1 MFIFSFFAPT
11 ANTSSELK
19 LVNTKGI
26 SQNSCDRQFYQHH
39 KHWLKIITGI
49 GNRLLVGLETFR
61 CSTWDRHLSANLTN
75 GTTFCD
81 PDLIVFFGGI
91 FVHCKIHWCY
101 EILWPA
107 EHFDVALISCQYL
120 KLVNNYLQKP
130 KKKKNEY
137 VLFRFQL
144 IRDRWEESSRSKRR
158 ETFSP
163 LLGAGSTQN
172 GRALGEPISPKH
184 VIGWE

>member
-61 CSTWDRHLSANLTN
+61 CST
-75 GTTFCD
+75 
-81 PDLIVFFGGI
+81 
-91 FVHCKIHWCY
+91 
-101 EILWPA
+101 
-107 EHFDVALISCQYL
+107 
-120 KLVNNYLQKP
+120 
-130 KKKKNEY
+130 
-137 VLFRFQL
+137 
-144 IRDRWEESSRSKRR
+144 
-158 ETFSP
+158 
-163 LLGAGSTQN
+163 
-172 GRALGEPISPKH
+172 
-184 VIGWE
+184 

>member
-130 KKKKNEY
+130 KKKKTNTFFSVFSWFVTDEKNHLG
-137 VLFRFQL
+137 VKDVKLFRHYSVRDQL
-144 IRDRWEESSRSKRR
+144 RMGGRWESQY
-158 ETFSP
+158 P
-163 LLGAGSTQN
+163 PN
-172 GRALGEPISPKH
+172 M
-184 VIGWE
+184 